1 MFLKKHQKLGKN
13 QLFDKTSH
21 FLTNL
26 HKSSQIFTKSTNLD
40 KTSQNLTNLD
50 KTSQNFFC
58 LHFFTNLNKP

>member
-26 HKSSQIFTKSTNLD
+26 HKSSQIFTNLHKIDKS
-40 KTSQNLTNLD
+40 
-50 KTSQNFFC
+50 
-58 LHFFTNLNKP
+58 